1 MQVTE
6 TLSDGLKREFKVVV
20 PLQELDQRL
29 TERLASLKDEVRIK
43 GFRPGKVP
51 VNHLRKLYGR
61 SAMAEIVQNTLR
73 DVAKQT
79 LDDRGERAA
88 TPPDYQLPEDQTEAD
103 RILAG
108 QADLA
113 YTMSYEVL
121 PQVALGDFKKISVE
135 RPVVEIAE
143 DEVEKQVTQLA
154 ENGRAYE
161 PKTGGA
167 VENGDR
173 VTLSYLGKIDG
184 EPFEGGADENATLR
198 IGSGQFIP
206 GFEEQLVG
214 LSTGDEKTISVTFPE
229 NYGAAQLAGKSATFD
244 VKIKEIAAPG
254 ELAIDDT
261 LATRLGLESL
271 EKLRDAIRDQLRNQY
286 REASRMK
293 VKRQML
299 DSLDEMHSFELP
311 PKMVEAEF
319 QNIWRQIQ
327 SDMARSSRTFEQEG
341 TTEEAAQTDYRKIAE
356 RRVRLGLVLS
366 EIGEKNK
373 IEVREDELQRAL
385 AAQLRQFPGNEKQV
399 LEYYRKD
406 PDAISALRAPIFEEK
421 VVDYLLELVNV
432 TDKPVTREEL
442 LKDDEEAAAA

>member
-20 PLQELDQRL
+20 PLQELD
-29 TERLASLKDEVRIK
+29 ERLNERLSSLKDEVRIK

-51 VNHLRKLYGR
+51 VSHLRRLYGR

-79 LDDRGERAA
+79 LDERGERAA
-88 TPPDYQLPEDQTEAD
+88 TPPDYQLPEDQSEAD
-103 RILAG
+103 KILTG
-108 QADLA
+108 QADLS

-121 PQVALGDFKKISVE
+121 PKVALGDFKKISVE
-135 RPVVEIAE
+135 RPVVEVAE
-143 DEVEKQVTQLA
+143 EEIEKQVNQLA
-154 ENGRAYE
+154 ESGRSYE
-161 PKTGGA
+161 PKTGK

-173 VTLSYLGKIDG
+173 VTLAYVGKIDG
-184 EPFEGGADENATLR
+184 EPFQGGTDENATLR

-206 GFEEQLVG
+206 GFEEQLIG
-214 LSTGDEKTISVTFPE
+214 LAAGDEKTISVTFPE
-229 NYGAAQLAGKSATFD
+229 NYGAAHLASKDATFD
-244 VKIKEIAAPG
+244 VTIKEVAAPG
-254 ELAIDDT
+254 ELVIDDT
-261 LATRLGLESL
+261 LATRLGIESL
-271 EKLRDAIRDQLRNQY
+271 DKLRVAIREQLRGQY

-299 DSLDEMHSFELP
+299 DRLDEMHSFELP

-319 QNIWRQIQ
+319 QNIWRQIE
-327 SDMARSSRTFEQEG
+327 SDMARNSRTFEQEG
-341 TTEEAAQTDYRKIAE
+341 TTEEAAKADYRKIAE

-366 EIGEKNK
+366 EIGEKNQ

-385 AAQLRQFPGNEKQV
+385 AAQLRNFPGNEKQV
-399 LEYYRKD
+399 LEYYRRD
-406 PDAISALRAPIFEEK
+406 PDAINALRAPIFEEK

-432 TDKPVTREEL
+432 ADKPVTREEL
-442 LKDDEEAAAA
+442 LKDDEETAAG

>member
-20 PLQELDQRL
+20 PLQELD
-29 TERLASLKDEVRIK
+29 ERLSERLSSLKDEVRIK

-51 VNHLRKLYGR
+51 VSHLRRLYGR

-79 LDDRGERAA
+79 LDERGERAA
-88 TPPDYQLPEDQTEAD
+88 TPPDYQLPEDQGEAD
-103 RILAG
+103 KILTG

-121 PQVALGDFKKISVE
+121 PRVVLGDFKKISVE
-135 RPVVEIAE
+135 RPVVEVSE
-143 DEVEKQVTQLA
+143 EEVDRQLNQLA
-154 ENGRAYE
+154 ESGRSYE
-161 PKTGGA
+161 PKAGK

-173 VTLSYLGKIDG
+173 VTLSYVGKIDG
-184 EPFEGGADENATLR
+184 EPFEGGKDENATLR

-206 GFEEQLVG
+206 GFEEQVIG
-214 LSTGDEKTISVTFPE
+214 LSASEEKTISVTFPE
-229 NYGAAQLAGKSATFD
+229 NYGAAQLAGKAATFD
-244 VKIKEIAAPG
+244 VTIKEIAAPG
-254 ELAIDDT
+254 ELVIDDT

-271 EKLRDAIRDQLRNQY
+271 DKLRDAIRDQLRGQY
-286 REASRMK
+286 REAARMK

-299 DSLDEMHSFELP
+299 DRLDETHSFELP

-319 QNIWRQIQ
+319 QNIWRQIE
-327 SDMARSSRTFEQEG
+327 SDMARNSRTFDQEG
-341 TTEEAAQTDYRKIAE
+341 TTEEAAKADYRKIAE

-366 EIGEKNK
+366 EIGEKNQ

-385 AAQLRQFPGNEKQV
+385 AAQLRNFPGNEKQV
-399 LEYYRKD
+399 LEYYRRD
-406 PDAISALRAPIFEEK
+406 PDAINALRAPIFEEK

-442 LKDDEEAAAA
+442 LKDDEETAAA

>member
-29 TERLASLKDEVRIK
+29 NERLSTLKDEVRIK

-51 VNHLRKLYGR
+51 VSHLRRLYGR

-79 LDDRGERAA
+79 LDERGERAA
-88 TPPDYQLPEDQTEAD
+88 TPPDYQLPEDQGEAD
-103 RILAG
+103 KILTG

-113 YTMSYEVL
+113 YTMTYEVL
-121 PQVALGDFKKISVE
+121 PKVVLGDFKKISVE
-135 RPVVEIAE
+135 RPVVEVS
-143 DEVEKQVTQLA
+143 DEEVDKQLNQLA
-154 ENGRAYE
+154 ESGRSYE
-161 PKTGGA
+161 PKTGKVA
-167 VENGDR
+167 DADR
-173 VTLSYLGKIDG
+173 VTLSYVGKIDG
-184 EPFEGGADENATLR
+184 EPFEGGTDDNATLR

-206 GFEEQLVG
+206 GFEEQVIG
-214 LSTGDEKTISVTFPE
+214 LSAGDEKTISVTFPE
-229 NYGAAQLAGKSATFD
+229 NYGAARLAGKAATFD
-244 VKIKEIAAPG
+244 VTIKEIAAPG
-254 ELAIDDT
+254 ELVIDDT

-271 EKLRDAIRDQLRNQY
+271 DKLRDAIRDQLRSQY
-286 REASRMK
+286 REAARMK

-299 DSLDEMHSFELP
+299 DRLDEIHSFELP

-319 QNIWRQIQ
+319 QNIWRQIE
-327 SDMARSSRTFEQEG
+327 SDMARNSRTFEQEG
-341 TTEEAAQTDYRKIAE
+341 TTEEAAKADYRKIAE

-366 EIGEKNK
+366 EIGEKNQ

-385 AAQLRQFPGNEKQV
+385 AAQLRNFPGNEKQV

-406 PDAISALRAPIFEEK
+406 PDAINALRAPIFEEK

-432 TDKPVTREEL
+432 TDKSVTREEL
-442 LKDDEEAAAA
+442 LKDDEETAAA

>member
-29 TERLASLKDEVRIK
+29 NERLSTLKDEVRIK

-51 VNHLRKLYGR
+51 VSHLRRLYGR

-79 LDDRGERAA
+79 LDERGERAA
-88 TPPDYQLPEDQTEAD
+88 TPPDYQLPEDQAEAD
-103 RILAG
+103 KILTG
-108 QADLA
+108 QADLS
-113 YTMSYEVL
+113 YTMTYEVL
-121 PQVALGDFKKISVE
+121 PKVALGDFKKISVE
-135 RPVVEIAE
+135 RPVVEVA
-143 DEVEKQVTQLA
+143 DEVVDRQLNQLA
-154 ENGRAYE
+154 ESGRTYE
-161 PKTGGA
+161 PKTGT

-173 VTLSYLGKIDG
+173 VTFSYVGKIDG
-184 EPFEGGADENATLR
+184 EPFQGGTDENATLR

-206 GFEEQLVG
+206 GFEEQLIG
-214 LSTGDEKTISVTFPE
+214 LSAGEEKTISVTFPE
-229 NYGAAQLAGKSATFD
+229 NYGAAHLAGKAATFD
-244 VKIKEIAAPG
+244 VAIKEVAAPG
-254 ELAIDDT
+254 ELVIDDT

-271 EKLRDAIRDQLRNQY
+271 DKLRDAVRDQLRSQY

-299 DSLDEMHSFELP
+299 DRLDEMHSFELP

-319 QNIWRQIQ
+319 QNIWRQIE
-327 SDMARSSRTFEQEG
+327 SDMARSNRTFEQEG
-341 TTEEAAQTDYRKIAE
+341 TTEEAAKVDYRKIAE

-366 EIGEKNK
+366 EIGEKNQ

-385 AAQLRQFPGNEKQV
+385 AAQLRNFPGNEKQV
-399 LEYYRKD
+399 LEHYRRD
-406 PDAISALRAPIFEEK
+406 PDALNSLRAPIFEEK

-442 LKDDEEAAAA
+442 FKDDEETAAA